1 LFVVIKLK
9 ILKVMKIHGV
19 FESFNLGKIK
29 KSFGNVW
36 QKERDVEDKFG
47 SKRQQNSTLSFSLKQ
62 KGEKFL

>member
-1 LFVVIKLK
+1 
-9 ILKVMKIHGV
+9 MV
-19 FESFNLGKIK
+19 FLNHLTLEKYK

-62 KGEKFL
+62 KGENFL